1 MSKAHQNEFDF
12 VVEYAKD
19 AIVPSVVENYLFN
32 SSSLWTEENRTL
44 IDEIGGS
51 IIGSDI
57 RHTNGHS
64 IDSEQ
69 FEEKVVIKEE

>member
-32 SSSLWTEENRTL
+32 SSSLWTKESRAL
-44 IDEIGGS
+44 IERVGGS
-51 IIGSDI
+51 ITGEDAK
-57 RHTNGHS
+57 HTNGNF
-64 IDSEQ
+64 IDSKQ
-69 FEEKVVIKEE
+69 FEEKISIKEE